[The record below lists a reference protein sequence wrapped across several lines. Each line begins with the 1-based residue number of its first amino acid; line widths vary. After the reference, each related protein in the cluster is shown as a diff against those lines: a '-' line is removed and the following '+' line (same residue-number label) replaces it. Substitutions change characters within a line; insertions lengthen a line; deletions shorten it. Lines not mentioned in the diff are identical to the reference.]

1 MRRCSLWM
9 RRRRSRRSTARIRC
23 CHCLRDAPS
32 GTALS
37 TSGTARCPC
46 TRRSTPRQAR
56 CSARRPRDTRLRSSS
71 RSWPTSEGSLA
82 LHPDLL
88 LVAQPDRTLV
98 RQDRARHHC
107 PRRVHVVG
115 RLAEKAHEVHPALQQ
130 GAKDRKV
137 VLLRSYASHHSQ
149 FSRYSPRDTPECGRV
164 HSIADAT
171 MTEADLDRKS
181 LV

>member
-23 CHCLRDAPS
+23 CHGLRDAPS

-37 TSGTARCPC
+37 TSGKTAARHMSAEFVAFLADIVVNQP
-46 TRRSTPRQAR
+46 RRKEIHVIADNLSAHKTGQVDDFLDRHRKVHLHFTP
-56 CSARRPRDTRLRSSS
+56 TYSS
-71 RSWPTSEGSLA
+71 WLNQIELWFA
-82 LHPDLL
+82 K
-88 LVAQPDRTLV
+88 
-98 RQDRARHHC
+98 DRARHHC

-137 VLLRSYASHHSQ
+137 ALLRSYASHHSQ
-149 FSRYSPRDTPECGRV
+149 FSRYSPRDTPECGR
-164 HSIADAT
+164 
-171 MTEADLDRKS
+171 
-181 LV
+181 